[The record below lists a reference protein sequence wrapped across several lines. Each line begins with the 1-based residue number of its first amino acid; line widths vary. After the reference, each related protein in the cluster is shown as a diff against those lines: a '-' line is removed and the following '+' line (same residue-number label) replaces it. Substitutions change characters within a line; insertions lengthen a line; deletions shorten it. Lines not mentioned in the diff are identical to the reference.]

1 MENVLFVCIENSCRS
16 QMAEGFAAQFGKNV
30 LKAYSSG
37 SKPSGLINPI
47 AVKVMKEAGI
57 DISSQKSKG
66 FNDLAVKEFDRVIT
80 MGCGDA
86 CPIVPSRQHI
96 DWNIENPKGKD
107 VQFFR
112 KTRDDIKYNV
122 INLIK
127 EISLKTED
135 CGGR

>member
-1 MENVLFVCIENSCRS
+1 
-16 QMAEGFAAQFGKNV
+16 MAEGFAAQFGKNV